1 MFSTQATETLL
12 TVRANLLKGLDL
24 VAAHMDAGTLDI
36 SLEEKTCPPRGGGNL
51 SLGLLR
57 AVDAELST
65 RGFAPVLD
73 PGM

>member
-1 MFSTQATETLL
+1 MFTNQATETLL

-36 SLEEKTCPPRGGGNL
+36 SLEEKACPPRGGGNL

-57 AVDAELST
+57 AVDAELSA